1 MSPRLLQLEAP
12 SLHALKER
20 VLAEHGPNARVIA
33 AEKVTVGGIRG
44 FFARHHY
51 EATVEV
57 DDVVDGERAA
67 GGHVM
72 FDLPSRV
79 GLAALLE
86 TADGEEAAFH
96 GATAV
101 PTLST
106 QAPDFAAL
114 MDNLVFNTAPGPGA
128 HTKSPTA
135 APVVPAVAGAAG
147 DLVVI
152 VGMAD
157 AALAAARSM
166 ASMVGSSDVRL
177 AGSLT
182 APGSDSVVDRRTATA
197 ARAKGVRG
205 EQAVYVAFG
214 ITAGV
219 GISRAA
225 VTSLTRID
233 ADQLWLAVD
242 AGRKLDDTARW
253 VTAIAAAT
261 PVHALAVT
269 GVGATATPATVN
281 ELGISIGWVD
291 GAPAASTRL

>member
-1 MSPRLLQLEAP
+1 MLQLEAP
-12 SLHALKER
+12 SLHALRER

-57 DDVVDGERAA
+57 DGESEGERAS

-86 TADGEEAAFH
+86 SADGEEAALH
-96 GATAV
+96 AASTT

-114 MDNLVFNTAPGPGA
+114 MDNLVFNTASGPDA
-128 HTKSPTA
+128 HA
-135 APVVPAVAGAAG
+135 AFPAPPPVVPTLAAAAG

-152 VGMAD
+152 VGVAE
-157 AALAAARSM
+157 AALAVARSM
-166 ASMVGSSDVRL
+166 ATLAGSSDVRL
-177 AGSLT
+177 AGALAAST
-182 APGSDSVVDRRTATA
+182 NDTVVDRRTATA
-197 ARAKGVRG
+197 ARAEGVRG
-205 EQAVYVAFG
+205 EQCVYVAFG
-214 ITAGV
+214 ITPGV
-219 GISRAA
+219 GISRSA
-225 VTSLTRID
+225 VTTLTRID

-261 PVHALAVT
+261 PVHALAVS
-269 GVGATATPATVN
+269 GVSATATPATVN
-281 ELGISIGWVD
+281 ELGIPVGWVD
-291 GAPAASTRL
+291 GAPAAATRL

>member
-1 MSPRLLQLEAP
+1 M
-12 SLHALKER
+12 
-20 VLAEHGPNARVIA
+20 LAEHGPNARVIA

-57 DDVVDGERAA
+57 DDDGHDGRAS
-67 GGHVM
+67 GGHVL

-86 TADGEEAAFH
+86 SADGEEAAFH
-96 GATAV
+96 AATAA

-114 MDNLVFNTAPGPGA
+114 MDNLVFNTAPGPEA
-128 HTKSPTA
+128 RTKTPTA
-135 APVVPAVAGAAG
+135 PPVVPALAGAAG
-147 DLVVI
+147 DLVVV

-157 AALAAARSM
+157 AALAVARSM
-166 ASMVGSSDVRL
+166 ASLAGSSDVRL
-177 AGSLT
+177 AGALS
-182 APGSDSVVDRRTATA
+182 APGSESVADRRTATA
-197 ARAKGVRG
+197 ARAEGVRG
-205 EQAVYVAFG
+205 EQCVYVAFG
-214 ITAGV
+214 IVAGV

-225 VTSLTRID
+225 VTTLTRID

-261 PVHALAVT
+261 PVHALAVS
-269 GVGATATPATVN
+269 GAGATATPATVN
-281 ELGISIGWVD
+281 ELGVPVGWVD
-291 GAPAASTRL
+291 GAPAVSTRL